1 MQRQYIEE
9 TPLYALENRRGCKLT
24 VSSNL
29 TPSAILSVADNH
41 GHHHIGLKAPVAQA
55 FLLIIVL
62 PSFTVMRPEPAMKH
76 GLKHGLD
83 RNRGRTMKR
92 SLHRLPAAHLRRLPD
107 ANL

>member
-1 MQRQYIEE
+1 LVCRALFSI
-9 TPLYALENRRGCKLT
+9 PLKSLGKYQQVAD
-24 VSSNL
+24 